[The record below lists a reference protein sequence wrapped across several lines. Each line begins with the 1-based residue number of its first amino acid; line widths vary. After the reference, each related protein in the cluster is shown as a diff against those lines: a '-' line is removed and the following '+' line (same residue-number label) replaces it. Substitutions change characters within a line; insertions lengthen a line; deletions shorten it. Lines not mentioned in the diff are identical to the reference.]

1 MTASCHINIAIVL
14 LKGRNFMQLER
25 LVRMIFYI
33 VSHKQVTAKELA
45 DYFNVSTRTIYRDIT
60 TLTLSGIPII
70 SQKGSGGGISLM
82 DGYALNKSFLT
93 TEEQVQV
100 YQGLQILQASNYPDA
115 EQALNKIGALFDQPL
130 LDDWL
135 EIDFSYWGSS
145 DDEKITI
152 ADLRRAITQKYILT
166 FEYFNSELQHS
177 ERTVDP
183 LRLIFKSHAWYI
195 IGYCHQNQGFR
206 VFRLS
211 RMKRI
216 HVTVETFERVLP
228 DGFSLANSSYG
239 AEYTSFKLQFSP
251 EMAYRLFDEFQEQQV
266 ERKDDGNYLVQVQYP
281 LNEWTYHR
289 LLSFGPYVE
298 VIEPVEAQQELKKR
312 ALKIANKYE

>member
-1 MTASCHINIAIVL
+1 
-14 LKGRNFMQLER
+14 MQIER

-45 DYFNVSTRTIYRDIT
+45 EYFNVSTRTIYRDIT
-60 TLTLSGIPII
+60 TLTLSGIPIM
-70 SQKGSGGGISLM
+70 SKKGSGGGISLM

-93 TEEQVQV
+93 SEEQVQV

-115 EQALNKIGALFDQPL
+115 DQALNKIGALFDHPL
-130 LDDWL
+130 SEDWL
-135 EIDFSYWGSS
+135 EVDFSYWGSK

-152 ADLRRAITQKYILT
+152 AELRRAITQKYVLT

-177 ERTVDP
+177 IRTVDP

-195 IGYCHQNQGFR
+195 VGYCYRNQAIR

-216 HVTVETFERVLP
+216 TVMNETFERTLP
-228 DGFSLANSSYG
+228 KDYSLDESA
-239 AEYTSFKLQFSP
+239 YTMVFTTFKLRFSP
-251 EMAYRLFDEFQEQQV
+251 EMAFRLFDEFHEHQV
-266 ERKDDGNYLVQVQYP
+266 EQNPDGTFLVTVEYP

-289 LLSFGPYVE
+289 LLSFGPYME
-298 VIEPVEAQQELKKR
+298 ILEPEEARKELKRR
-312 ALKIANKYE
+312 ALNIVEKYD

>member
-1 MTASCHINIAIVL
+1 
-14 LKGRNFMQLER
+14 
-25 LVRMIFYI
+25 MIFYI
-33 VSHKQVTAKELA
+33 VSREQVTAKELA

-60 TLTLSGIPII
+60 TLTLSGIPIT
-70 SQKGSGGGISLM
+70 SKKGTGGGISLM

-115 EQALNKIGALFDQPL
+115 EQALTKIDALFNQSL
-130 LDDWL
+130 SDDWL

-145 DDEKITI
+145 EEEKITI
-152 ADLRRAITQKYILT
+152 SDLRRALTKKHVLT
-166 FEYFNSELQHS
+166 FEYFNSELQQS
-177 ERTVDP
+177 ERKVDP

-195 IGYCHQNQGFR
+195 VGYCHHNHAVR

-216 HVTVETFERVLP
+216 NVLSESFERSLP
-228 DGFSLANSSYG
+228 KDFSLADSTYEVNYS
-239 AEYTSFKLQFSP
+239 TFKLLFLP
-251 EMAYRLFDEFQEQQV
+251 EMSYRLFDEFQEQQV
-266 ERKDDGNYLVQVQYP
+266 ERCPNGNYLVTVQYP

-298 VIEPVEAQQELKKR
+298 ILEPAEARKELKRR
-312 ALKIANKYE
+312 ALKIAQKYD